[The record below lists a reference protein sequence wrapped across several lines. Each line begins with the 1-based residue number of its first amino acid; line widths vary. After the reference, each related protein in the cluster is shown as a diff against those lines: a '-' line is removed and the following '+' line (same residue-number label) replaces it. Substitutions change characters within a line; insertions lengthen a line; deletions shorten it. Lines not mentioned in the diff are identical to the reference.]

1 MRCYYHTSFQD
12 PKLNGVGGILT
23 SQDVFCHTV
32 ITDSKKLKV
41 YNNGKAF
48 NDTIS
53 IQSFMKMGQ
62 SNNTLGPKQY
72 TNKSHLPENN

>member
-1 MRCYYHTSFQD
+1 VLLPYIISD
-12 PKLNGVGGILT
+12 PKLSSVGSILT

-32 ITDSKKLKV
+32 ITDSKKSKV

-53 IQSFMKMGQ
+53 I
-62 SNNTLGPKQY
+62 
-72 TNKSHLPENN
+72 